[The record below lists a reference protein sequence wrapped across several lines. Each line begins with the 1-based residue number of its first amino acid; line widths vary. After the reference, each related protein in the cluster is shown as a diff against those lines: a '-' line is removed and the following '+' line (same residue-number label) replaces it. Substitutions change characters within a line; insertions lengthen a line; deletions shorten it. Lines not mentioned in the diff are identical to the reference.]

1 VNISKDYSAKYIKV
15 FDEFDNSNFATLRN
29 IGISALHEI
38 ASLPKPERTK
48 EHTTSKGEVKTPDEM
63 TVRELRELKKQL
75 KKRDAFIGC
84 SFFIYNLSKLC
95 ISFNNKRT

>member
-1 VNISKDYSAKYIKV
+1 MFGEENVEALRHLAHGEFGKWLEKVNISKDYSAKYIKV

-48 EHTTSKGEVKTPDEM
+48 EQ
-63 TVRELRELKKQL
+63 KKPPTIINSG
-75 KKRDAFIGC
+75 RA
-84 SFFIYNLSKLC
+84 
-95 ISFNNKRT
+95 

>member
-1 VNISKDYSAKYIKV
+1 MNISKDYSAKYIKV

-84 SFFIYNLSKLC
+84 SFFIYNLSKLY
-95 ISFNNKRT
+95 IS